1 MQLKQW
7 AKIQYRDS
15 ECFPAVR
22 QNLDDWFLTF
32 VRNRYQTESY
42 RRPMRDHELGQKGH
56 REDIDNVIV
65 YLWNW
70 TTKKTWTELNM
81 NLILNE
87 VSNSTRKRTT
97 DNAIIENV
105 A

>member
-1 MQLKQW
+1 
-7 AKIQYRDS
+7 
-15 ECFPAVR
+15 
-22 QNLDDWFLTF
+22 
-32 VRNRYQTESY
+32 
-42 RRPMRDHELGQKGH
+42 MRDHELGQKGH

-87 VSNSTRKRTT
+87 VSNSTRKRTA
-97 DNAIIENV
+97 DNAIIEDV